1 MDFTEALKNKE
12 EEHRVMLRDD
22 MERNLE
28 KDEVDTVRSIEQE
41 IVEKV
46 SGTTFSLLYLY
57 NRYNFMMGT
66 NAFILAHSI
75 NKSPS

>member
-1 MDFTEALKNKE
+1 VDFTEVLKNKE
-12 EEHRVMLRDD
+12 EEHREMLRDD

-28 KDEVDTVRSIEQE
+28 KDELDTVRSIEQE

-57 NRYNFMMGT
+57 NRYNFRMGK
-66 NAFILAHSI
+66 NAFIPAHSI

>member
-1 MDFTEALKNKE
+1 VDFTEVLKNKE
-12 EEHRVMLRDD
+12 EERREMLRDD

-28 KDEVDTVRSIEQE
+28 KDELDTVRSIEQE

-57 NRYNFMMGT
+57 NRCNFR
-66 NAFILAHSI
+66 I